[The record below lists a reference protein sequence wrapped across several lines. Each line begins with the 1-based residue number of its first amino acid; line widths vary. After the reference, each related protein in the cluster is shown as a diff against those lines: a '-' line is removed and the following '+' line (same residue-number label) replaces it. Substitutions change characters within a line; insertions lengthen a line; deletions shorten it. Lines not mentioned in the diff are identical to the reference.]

1 MVVDDEIANSQQII
15 KERPHRH
22 NNKPNVNDAGE
33 ILLQSMLKIQLR
45 DIASINAKNPLW
57 SLDGPRESNTVDS
70 MENKVN
76 MGITTIQRN
85 IDIPKRDLEWE
96 E

>member
-1 MVVDDEIANSQQII
+1 MARFWSMVVDDEIANSQQII

-45 DIASINAKNPLW
+45 DIASINA
-57 SLDGPRESNTVDS
+57 ENTI
-70 MENKVN
+70 ERYCFN
-76 MGITTIQRN
+76 QC
-85 IDIPKRDLEWE
+85 
-96 E
+96 